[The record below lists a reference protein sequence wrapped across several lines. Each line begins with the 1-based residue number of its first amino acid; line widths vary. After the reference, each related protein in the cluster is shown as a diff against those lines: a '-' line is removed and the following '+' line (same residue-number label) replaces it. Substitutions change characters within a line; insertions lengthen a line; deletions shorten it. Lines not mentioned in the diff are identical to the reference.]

1 MTDEKEKDMREE
13 DLIIEGEKEDVTI
26 QEPAKE
32 PVKAEA
38 VREENPVESELKV
51 APGEQDAVAP
61 KKEVKQEEKKESPVK
76 MAYTVGVK
84 EDGQFI
90 FEVTGSKP
98 SLLELLGLQT
108 FAGKKIEIMY
118 GRSQIEGEVGIMTRL
133 QMLDHKF
140 NKTLETLNHLFN
152 SLAIQKKEA
161 EAPPVQSTPGSDNLK
176 GK

>member
-1 MTDEKEKDMREE
+1 MNDEKEKTMREE

-26 QEPAKE
+26 QEPAK
-32 PVKAEA
+32 KEA
-38 VREENPVESELKV
+38 VREENPVKSNLKV

-61 KKEVKQEEKKESPVK
+61 KAPKKEEKEESPVK
-76 MAYTVGVK
+76 MAYTVGVR
-84 EDGQFI
+84 EDGQFV

-108 FAGKKIEIMY
+108 FAGKKIELMY
-118 GRSQIEGEVGIMTRL
+118 GRSQVEGEVGIMTRL

-152 SLAIQKKEA
+152 SLAVQKKET
-161 EAPPVQSTPGSDNLK
+161 EVPVKPTPGSDNLT